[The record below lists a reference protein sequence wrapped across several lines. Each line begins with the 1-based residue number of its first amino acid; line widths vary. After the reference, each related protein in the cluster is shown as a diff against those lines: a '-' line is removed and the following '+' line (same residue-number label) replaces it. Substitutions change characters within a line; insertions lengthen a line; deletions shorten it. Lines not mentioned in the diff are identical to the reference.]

1 MTQQRRKRRRTTNKP
16 SSTNEEVQVEEIEVE
31 EEVEEEEVEEIEEDE
46 EEELEDEVDEESY
59 PMGMDPSILFSSP
72 QEKSLEIIF
81 EGQKWIFKYKEL
93 TWGEK
98 TACVDKAQSWDET
111 NGFQFSLQTYYAT
124 ALTRMLTDS
133 PIRPITETTL
143 NKLDRR
149 IGERLVSIVP
159 QPVEEQI
166 PDLKGR

>member
-1 MTQQRRKRRRTTNKP
+1 MTQQRRKRRKTTNRP
-16 SSTNEEVQVEEIEVE
+16 SSISEEAQVEEIE

-81 EGQKWIFKYKEL
+81 EGQKWVFKYKEL

-98 TACVDKAQSWDET
+98 TACVDKAQSWDEV
-111 NGFQFSLQTYYAT
+111 NGFQFSLQTYYAS

-166 PDLKGR
+166 PDLKER